1 LLACAILLAGEKRRL
16 EKLRATF
23 YAKDIVLLLLSLS
36 IYIKNSFLNRVNF
49 CFNEQIVYPY
59 DYPVLKYL
67 PINRI
72 PDEKQLMSVTEK
84 LANELEEQSKQ
95 LDELRENV

>member
-1 LLACAILLAGEKRRL
+1 VFS
-16 EKLRATF
+16 KLCG
-23 YAKDIVLLLLSLS
+23 S
-36 IYIKNSFLNRVNF
+36 SF
-49 CFNEQIVYPY
+49 
-59 DYPVLKYL
+59 DYLVLKYL

-84 LANELEEQSKQ
+84 LANELKEQSKQ

>member
-1 LLACAILLAGEKRRL
+1 MGN
-16 EKLRATF
+16 TT
-23 YAKDIVLLLLSLS
+23 VLLWKSKLCWSL
-36 IYIKNSFLNRVNF
+36 
-49 CFNEQIVYPY
+49 C
-59 DYPVLKYL
+59 DYLVLKYL

>member
-1 LLACAILLAGEKRRL
+1 MTMQIP
-16 EKLRATF
+16 
-23 YAKDIVLLLLSLS
+23 
-36 IYIKNSFLNRVNF
+36 IYNVQF
-49 CFNEQIVYPY
+49 CLQ
-59 DYPVLKYL
+59 
-67 PINRI
+67 INRI

>member
-1 LLACAILLAGEKRRL
+1 
-16 EKLRATF
+16 
-23 YAKDIVLLLLSLS
+23 
-36 IYIKNSFLNRVNF
+36 
-49 CFNEQIVYPY
+49 
-59 DYPVLKYL
+59 VLKYL

-72 PDEKQLMSVTEK
+72 PDEKQLMCVTEK

>member
-1 LLACAILLAGEKRRL
+1 
-16 EKLRATF
+16 
-23 YAKDIVLLLLSLS
+23 
-36 IYIKNSFLNRVNF
+36 
-49 CFNEQIVYPY
+49 
-59 DYPVLKYL
+59 VLKYL

>member
-1 LLACAILLAGEKRRL
+1 MFKHCLNKHVFKAMANTTLLQFKN
-16 EKLRATF
+16 
-23 YAKDIVLLLLSLS
+23 IVLTWPIFWQNKVFSKLCKSS
-36 IYIKNSFLNRVNF
+36 
-49 CFNEQIVYPY
+49 C
-59 DYPVLKYL
+59 DYLVLKYL